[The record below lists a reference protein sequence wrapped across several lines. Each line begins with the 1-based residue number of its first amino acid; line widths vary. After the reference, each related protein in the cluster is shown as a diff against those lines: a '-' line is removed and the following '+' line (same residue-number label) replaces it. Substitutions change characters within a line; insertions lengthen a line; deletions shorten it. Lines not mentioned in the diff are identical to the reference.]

1 MHIFCQDF
9 PLLIYYRLAPT
20 SIPEKRL
27 PLSHAEQKHRQHAN
41 LSEERE
47 NQIKEDDRERKM
59 E

>member
-1 MHIFCQDF
+1 M
-9 PLLIYYRLAPT
+9 IYYRLAPT